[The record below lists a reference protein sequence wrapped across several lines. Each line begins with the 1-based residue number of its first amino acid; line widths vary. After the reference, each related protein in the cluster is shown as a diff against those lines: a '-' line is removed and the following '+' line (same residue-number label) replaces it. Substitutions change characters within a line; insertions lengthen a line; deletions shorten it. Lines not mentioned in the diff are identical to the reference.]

1 MASTLIPVLVY
12 RDAPKAIDWLVEAFG
27 FERRLVIDA
36 GNNKVAHAELT
47 FGPGMLMIDSAR
59 DDAPPPRDGEEK
71 PSGIYAIVD
80 DVDAHAARA
89 SAAGARIVD
98 SPTDQPH
105 GGRAYSCADI
115 EGYVWGFGSYNP
127 WTAGPDH

>member
-1 MASTLIPVLVY
+1 MSSTVIHVLAY
-12 RDAPKAIDWLVEAFG
+12 HDAPKAIDWLVEAFG

-36 GNNKVAHAELT
+36 GPGKVAHAELT
-47 FGPGMLMIDSAR
+47 YGPGMLMIDSTTDEAAPL
-59 DDAPPPRDGEEK
+59 DADQNRPG
-71 PSGIYAIVD
+71 GVYVIVD

-98 SPTDQPH
+98 EPADQPH

-115 EGYVWGFGSYNP
+115 EGYVWGFGSYDP
-127 WTAGPDH
+127 WKV